1 VKRYEEE
8 RQDRDAIDIE
18 ELRVTLKIDISE
30 GRVLFNSV
38 VCFAGNI
45 KGIRAFWNV

>member
-1 VKRYEEE
+1 MKRYEEE

-38 VCFAGNI
+38 IRFVGNI
-45 KGIRAFWNV
+45 KGTHAF